1 MQNRRAY
8 VVGAY
13 LPNGGTLMAYHLGRI
28 LEEEFGFC
36 AIAVAVGAETA
47 DHGIHRYPLRMPL
60 VPVAQMEREIT
71 RDDVL
76 IVNPSFSSHQFGWR
90 LPGFKI
96 SYVQHFNTFA
106 LLDRKLDHFVAVS
119 DFVANFLRNVYDLDV
134 RVIPPF
140 IQTEG
145 LPAAAPWAQRSP
157 NVVLPYRKGTPE
169 AWDISW
175 QRLRAILA
183 ERAPHF
189 TLAEPLEGSGV
200 PHAELLSALGGVRY
214 FLTLSAAEGFGLVP
228 LEAMAMG
235 ALVVGY
241 DGFGGRHY
249 LRSGDNCAVAP
260 HPQIERVADLLIDA
274 VNAPER
280 SAAMAQRGR
289 ETARDYS
296 YDVFRRAWIEEFQ
309 TVLGSRTA

>member
-1 MQNRRAY
+1 MNSRRAY

-28 LEEEFGFC
+28 LEEEFGFH
-36 AIAVAVGAETA
+36 AVAVAIGSETA
-47 DHGIHRYPLRMPL
+47 EHGIHDYALRMPL
-60 VPVAQMEREIT
+60 VALAQMEQEIT

-96 SYVQHFNTFA
+96 SYVQGFSTYA
-106 LLDRKLDHFVAVS
+106 LLDRKLDHYVAVS
-119 DFVANFLRNVYDLDV
+119 NFVRDFLHTVYAIDA

-140 IQTEG
+140 IDLDG
-145 LPAAAPWAQRSP
+145 VPAPTPWAKRP
-157 NVVLPYRKGTPE
+157 PFVVLPYRKGIPE
-169 AWDISW
+169 AWEISW

-183 ERAPHF
+183 ERAPHI
-189 TLAEPLEGSGV
+189 TLAEPLSGSGT
-200 PHAELLSALGGVRY
+200 PHVELLSKLGAFRY

-235 ALVVGY
+235 TMVVGY

-249 LRSGDNCAVAP
+249 MRAGENCEVVP
-260 HPQIERVADLLIDA
+260 YPDIERVAELLIEA
-274 VNAPER
+274 VTNPAR
-280 SAAMAQRGR
+280 SEVIAARGPKTAAQYS
-289 ETARDYS
+289 RDS
-296 YDVFRRAWIEEFQ
+296 FRRSWIEEFRR
-309 TVLGSRTA
+309 VLPNT